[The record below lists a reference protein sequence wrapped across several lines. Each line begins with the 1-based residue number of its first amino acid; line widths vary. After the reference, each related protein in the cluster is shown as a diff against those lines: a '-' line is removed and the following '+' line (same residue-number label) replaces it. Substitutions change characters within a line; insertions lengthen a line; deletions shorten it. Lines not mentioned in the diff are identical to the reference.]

1 MAFSRAQCLKG
12 RCLSMSRWLVKLR
25 WAKPGESRQ
34 VVASFICVKDF
45 WSPQSLF
52 VKSLKQW
59 DALSQQPQCC
69 MGVTS
74 INRQVGVLILGL
86 PLTAAAVKREFGLNS
101 QMDMTYASFSFGDI
115 CRLCKETSSWTLEPH
130 PWTSVLCLF
139 SAVCF
144 ASSSSGAPA
153 PAASWCCV
161 FPKIMAVPIETH
173 NALFGPGSVCTAIS
187 R

>member
-1 MAFSRAQCLKG
+1 MTGEVKVSKTRRKQTGHGILHMCKG
-12 RCLSMSRWLVKLR
+12 LLATSVI
-25 WAKPGESRQ
+25 
-34 VVASFICVKDF
+34 ICEV
-45 WSPQSLF
+45 PETER
-52 VKSLKQW
+52 
-59 DALSQQPQCC
+59 DAVSQQPQCC
-69 MGVTS
+69 MGMTS
-74 INRQVGVLILGL
+74 INRQVGVLILGP

-144 ASSSSGAPA
+144 ASSSSSAPA
-153 PAASWCCV
+153 PASSWCCV